1 MSREANGSFVTIV
14 YIPNAPMLYAG
25 CIFLETAMKLK
36 LALLLFASVAVVS
49 STFVTAHL
57 QPAIASSITT
67 RPTPVK
73 EPAVKV
79 IAEITFIEGEFDGV
93 VITRSEA
100 EWKKKLS
107 PNAYYVLRKE
117 GTERAYTG
125 ALADNKKK
133 GTYYCAAC
141 GLALF
146 SSAAKYD
153 SGTGWPSFFQPI
165 YKKNVTE
172 KADNLLSEE
181 RIEVECAR
189 CGSHLGHVFDD
200 GPQPTGLRYCMN
212 SVALQFKAS
221 K

>member
-1 MSREANGSFVTIV
+1 MHRCSLQGAF
-14 YIPNAPMLYAG
+14 
-25 CIFLETAMKLK
+25 FLETAMTLK
-36 LALLLFASVAVVS
+36 LVLPLLALIAIS
-49 STFVTAHL
+49 SAAFVTAPV
-57 QPAIASSITT
+57 QPAIASSIRTI
-67 RPTPVK
+67 PTPAK
-73 EPAVKV
+73 KSAVKT
-79 IAEITFIEGEFDGV
+79 IAEITFVEGEFDGV
-93 VITRSEA
+93 VIARSEA
-100 EWKKKLS
+100 EWKKLLS

-125 ALADNKKK
+125 ALTDNKKK

-153 SGTGWPSFFQPI
+153 SETGWPSFFEPI
-165 YKKNVTE
+165 FKKNVTE

-200 GPQPTGLRYCMN
+200 GPEPTGLRYCMN
-212 SVALQFKAS
+212 SVALKFKES